1 MGLIR
6 RVSLESTVDIA
17 ALTVAFVAVVVVLC
31 SAGFA
36 VFALC
41 ILFVRVVPL

>member
-6 RVSLESTVDIA
+6 RVSLDSTVDIVT
-17 ALTVAFVAVVVVLC
+17 LVTLVAVVVVLC

-41 ILFVRVVPL
+41 ILFGRVVPL